1 MKFPHACASTAERP
15 LLSTAALIFFLA
27 AFWLFQPMAS
37 AQVNPPDFT
46 VVVLPDPQYY
56 SANNP
61 AIFDSQTQWI
71 VNNISAMN
79 IKFVIDVG
87 DTVNGGGEASQW
99 QAASNSMSKLE
110 GKVPYIVAI
119 GNHDYNAA
127 DPWNRT
133 SSATNFNHYFGPP
146 RFANSY
152 SGWLGSYP
160 TGSNENSYYV
170 MPINGQR
177 YLILSLEFYPRAS
190 ALQWAKGIIEQNS
203 DAEIIIVTHG
213 YEYFDNTHVAL
224 CDNYNAESYNMGAD
238 NDGEEMWT
246 KLVSQYA
253 NISMVFSGHIVK
265 SAGQMAAAHQ
275 TEAGVNNNIVNEM
288 LANGQAM
295 TDGGQGYLRILQ
307 VSPTRNQIRVST
319 YSPYLNAYMTDSA
332 NAFTVPWHATST
344 TEMGTITGR
353 VRSTSC
359 GAIAGAQVSV
369 SGGSITTS
377 SSGSF
382 TLSNIP
388 AGIQT
393 VTVTASGY
401 PTTSKDVPA
410 GHGLTNSAL
419 FFLSPSPTPTPTPT
433 PTPPPSGC
441 TATTVGVNVC
451 SPTSGSTVSSPVRF
465 TAAAKS
471 TLPITAMRIYIDN
484 VSVYLTS
491 AASLDVSIAV
501 SPGTH
506 NVVVQ
511 AWNSS
516 GAVLK
521 SALITLTVTQGSPGA
536 CTAATIGVT
545 VCSPTPG
552 ATVASPVHVTAA
564 AKSAAGPITA
574 MRIYVDNVSVY
585 AINAAGIDTTL
596 AISSGTHSMVV
607 QAWDSTGVVFKTPLT
622 IQVQ

>member
-1 MKFPHACASTAERP
+1 MGSHKACASTAKCQHA
-15 LLSTAALIFFLA
+15 LLSAVTLIFFLA
-27 AFWLFQPMAS
+27 ACWTFQPMAS
-37 AQVNPPDFT
+37 AQDFT
-46 VVVLPDPQYY
+46 IIVLPDPQYY

-71 VNNISAMN
+71 ANNISALD

-99 QAASNSMSKLE
+99 QAASNAMSKLE
-110 GKVPYIVAI
+110 GKVPYIIAI

-133 SSATNFNHYFGPP
+133 SSATNYNHYFGPS

-160 TGSNENSYYV
+160 TGSNENSYYQIT
-170 MPINGQR
+170 INGQR
-177 YLILSLEFYPRAS
+177 YLILSLEFYPRTA
-190 ALQWAKGIIEQNS
+190 ALEWAKGIIEQNP
-203 DAEIIIVTHG
+203 DAEIIIATHG

-224 CDNYNAESYNMGAD
+224 CDNYNAEYYNMGAD

-253 NISMVFSGHIVK
+253 NVSMVFSGHIVK
-265 SAGQMAAAHQ
+265 SAGEMAAAHQ
-275 TEAGVNNNIVNEM
+275 TEAGANGNIVNEM
-288 LANGQAM
+288 LADGQAM
-295 TDGGQGYLRILQ
+295 TNGGQGYLRILQ
-307 VSPTRNQIRVST
+307 VSPTKNQIRVST

-353 VRSTSC
+353 VRNTSC

-369 SGGSITTS
+369 AGGSTTTS

-382 TLSNIP
+382 TLSNLP
-388 AGIQT
+388 AGVQT
-393 VTVTASGY
+393 LTVEASGY
-401 PTTSKDVPA
+401 PTTTRDVTV

-419 FFLSPSPTPTPTPT
+419 FFLSASPSPTPT

-441 TATTVGVNVC
+441 TATTVGVKVC
-451 SPTSGSTVSSPVRF
+451 SPISGSTLDSPVRF

-484 VSVYLTS
+484 VSAYSTS
-491 AASLDVSIAV
+491 TANLDTSLAV
-501 SPGTH
+501 TSGTH
-506 NVVVQ
+506 NVVIQ
-511 AWNSS
+511 AWDSS
-516 GAVLK
+516 GAVFK
-521 SALITLTVTQGSPGA
+521 SSPITLKVTQGSPGP
-536 CTAATIGVT
+536 CTAATVGVT

-585 AINAAGIDTTL
+585 SVNAAAIDTALTV
-596 AISSGTHSMVV
+596 SSGTHSMVV
-607 QAWDSTGVVFKTPLT
+607 QAWDSTGAVFKTPLT
-622 IQVQ
+622 IRVQ

>member
-1 MKFPHACASTAERP
+1 
-15 LLSTAALIFFLA
+15 
-27 AFWLFQPMAS
+27 
-37 AQVNPPDFT
+37 
-46 VVVLPDPQYY
+46 
-56 SANNP
+56 
-61 AIFDSQTQWI
+61 
-71 VNNISAMN
+71 
-79 IKFVIDVG
+79 
-87 DTVNGGGEASQW
+87 
-99 QAASNSMSKLE
+99 
-110 GKVPYIVAI
+110 VPYIVAI

-133 SSATNFNHYFGPP
+133 SSATNYNHYFGPS

-160 TGSNENSYYV
+160 TGSNENSYYEITV
-170 MPINGQR
+170 NGQR
-177 YLILSLEFYPRAS
+177 YLILSLEFYPRTS
-190 ALQWAKGIIEQNS
+190 ALQWAKGIIEQNA

-213 YEYFDNTHVAL
+213 YEYFDNTHIAL
-224 CDNYNAESYNMGAD
+224 CDNYNAEYYNMGTD

-246 KLVSQYA
+246 KIVSQYA

-275 TEAGVNNNIVNEM
+275 TEAGVNGNIVNEM

-307 VSPTRNQIRVST
+307 VSSAQNQIRVST

-344 TEMGTITGR
+344 TEMGAITGR
-353 VRSTSC
+353 VRNTSC

-369 SGGSITTS
+369 AGGSTTTS

-382 TLSNIP
+382 TLSNLP

-393 VTVTASGY
+393 VTVEASGY
-401 PTTSKDVPA
+401 PTTSKDVTV

-419 FFLSPSPTPTPTPT
+419 FFLSASPSPTPTPTPT

-441 TATTVGVNVC
+441 TATTVGVTVC
-451 SPTSGSTVSSPVRF
+451 SPILGSTVNSPVRF

-484 VSVYLTS
+484 VSAYAIS
-491 AASLDVSIAV
+491 AANLDVSLAV
-501 SPGTH
+501 TSGTH

-511 AWNSS
+511 AWDSN
-516 GAVLK
+516 GAVFK
-521 SALITLTVTQGSPGA
+521 ASPITLTVTQGSPGPCSA
-536 CTAATIGVT
+536 VNFGVT
-545 VCSPTPG
+545 VCVPAPG
-552 ATVASPVHVTAA
+552 ATVSSPVRVTAA
-564 AKSAAGPITA
+564 AKSATGPITA
-574 MRIYVDNVSVY
+574 MRIYVDNVSRFDSK
-585 AINAAGIDTTL
+585 ASSLDTTIAL
-596 AISSGTHSMVV
+596 ATGAHSVVV
-607 QAWDSTGVVFKTPLT
+607 QAWDSTGAVFKTSLT

>member
-1 MKFPHACASTAERP
+1 MDMKFPTIAQESQRRLLPTAI
-15 LLSTAALIFFLA
+15 LIFFLS
-27 AFWLFQPMAS
+27 AFLAFQPKAS
-37 AQVNPPDFT
+37 AQVNAPDFT
-46 VVVLPDPQYY
+46 IVVLPDPQYY
-56 SANNP
+56 PANKP
-61 AIFDSQTQWI
+61 EIFDSQTQWI

-133 SSATNFNHYFGPP
+133 SSATNFNHYFGPS

-170 MPINGQR
+170 IPINGQR

-203 DAEIIIVTHG
+203 DAQIIIVTHG

-275 TEAGVNNNIVNEM
+275 TEAGVNNNLVNEM

-295 TDGGQGYLRILQ
+295 TDGGQGYLRILR
-307 VSPTRNQIRVST
+307 VSPAQNQIRVST

-353 VRSTSC
+353 VRNTSC

-369 SGGSITTS
+369 AGGSATTS

-388 AGIQT
+388 AGLHTLT
-393 VTVTASGY
+393 VMAPGY
-401 PTTSKDVPA
+401 PTTSKDVPV

-433 PTPPPSGC
+433 PPPSGC
-441 TATTVGVNVC
+441 TATTVGVKVC
-451 SPTSGSTVSSPVRF
+451 SPISGSTVNSPVRF

-484 VSVYLTS
+484 VSAYFTS
-491 AASLDVSIAV
+491 AASLDVSLAV
-501 SPGTH
+501 ASGTH
-506 NVVVQ
+506 NVIVQ
-511 AWNSS
+511 AWDSS
-516 GAVLK
+516 GVVFK
-521 SALITLTVTQGSPGA
+521 SSPIMLTVTQGTGT
-536 CTAATIGVT
+536 CTASAVGVK

-552 ATVASPVHVTAA
+552 ATVTSPVHVTAA

-585 AINAAGIDTTL
+585 ALNAAAIDTSV
-596 AISSGTHSMVV
+596 AIPSGTHSMVV